1 MTTNGRV
8 SVSISAGPIEAT
20 PNATTTTGQQVRMGD
35 NLLLYIKPDVAK
47 QWIDTLTPIAAKDE
61 A

>member
-1 MTTNGRV
+1 MTARV

-20 PNATTTTGQQVRMGD
+20 PNVTPVSGQQIRMGD

-47 QWIDTLTPIAAKDE
+47 QWIDTLTPIAAKE
-61 A
+61 Q